1 MKHEDYM
8 QRCIDLAH
16 LGSSWVAP
24 NPMVGCV
31 IVKNGQIIGEGYHQR
46 YGEAHAEVNAIA
58 AVKNKEQ
65 LVGATVYVN
74 LEPCSHHGKTPPCSD
89 LLVSSQIAEV
99 IIGCRDTNKLVSGK
113 GIEKLLRAGI
123 KVQEGILET
132 ECRLLNKRFFNFHEK
147 GRPYVILK
155 WAQTKDGYLDRIRS
169 NEEKGINWISCEE
182 TKALVHKWRSQ
193 EHGILVGKHT
203 AMNDNPTLTVR
214 EFTGRNPIR
223 ILIDSQLQVKE
234 NINLYS
240 DDAPTIIFNRLK
252 DEKKDNIEWVKIKE
266 TSTKTILEE
275 LYKRNITSIMVE
287 GGSRTLQYFI
297 IDNVWDEAYV
307 IVGDVLF
314 HEGVKAPLLNR
325 VPSHSHPFGTDT
337 IYYFKRR

>member
-132 ECRLLNKRFFNFHEK
+132 ECRLLNKRFFNF
-147 GRPYVILK
+147 G
-155 WAQTKDGYLDRIRS
+155 
-169 NEEKGINWISCEE
+169 
-182 TKALVHKWRSQ
+182 
-193 EHGILVGKHT
+193 
-203 AMNDNPTLTVR
+203 
-214 EFTGRNPIR
+214 F
-223 ILIDSQLQVKE
+223 
-234 NINLYS
+234 
-240 DDAPTIIFNRLK
+240 F
-252 DEKKDNIEWVKIKE
+252 
-266 TSTKTILEE
+266 
-275 LYKRNITSIMVE
+275 
-287 GGSRTLQYFI
+287 F
-297 IDNVWDEAYV
+297 
-307 IVGDVLF
+307 
-314 HEGVKAPLLNR
+314 
-325 VPSHSHPFGTDT
+325 
-337 IYYFKRR
+337 